1 MTKVDL
7 YILKKEA
14 EEKILN
20 KLDVILDTVNEF
32 NDVLNK
38 IDDFVKDI
46 QK

>member
-14 EEKILN
+14 EEKILD
-20 KLDVILDTVNEF
+20 KLDVVLGTVNKVDDMF
-32 NDVLNK
+32 KK
-38 IDDFVKDI
+38 IDSFVKDI